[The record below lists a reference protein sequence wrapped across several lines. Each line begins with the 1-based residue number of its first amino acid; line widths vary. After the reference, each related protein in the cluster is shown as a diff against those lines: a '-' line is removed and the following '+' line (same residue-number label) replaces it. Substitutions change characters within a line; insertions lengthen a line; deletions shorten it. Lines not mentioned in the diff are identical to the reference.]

1 MWWVSWKYT
10 EVTNPV
16 HDSSW
21 VHEACGQV
29 WNAIKHTRNHKDAL
43 LKTRKISRI
52 EKSAK
57 ILGSEDSL
65 ISKSKGIDKL
75 SVSMVKDS
83 IKALKL

>member
-1 MWWVSWKYT
+1 M
-10 EVTNPV
+10 
-16 HDSSW
+16 HDSSCM
-21 VHEACGQV
+21 HEACGPV

-57 ILGSEDSL
+57 ILSSEDSL
-65 ISKSKGIDKL
+65 ISRSKGLDKL

-83 IKALKL
+83 LKALKL